1 MATPKKKS
9 NSSVVTVKAS
19 KSISLPAGPLGF
31 SSLVDPDTYD
41 PDKPTFKLN
50 LHLSPE
56 AIQQFHQ
63 IIAEKV
69 YTDASLAKLREEAEE
84 NGIKWKEPQSAE
96 DWLAAKLKDPRPN
109 DQAQL
114 PFLIVANKANYKNRE
129 GDIVQRK
136 MACWDGNNR
145 KLDLKKLRLGRGS
158 IIQPVV
164 YPNLFISKLIGFPQP
179 SLKLIGVKV
188 LKLERF
194 GGGGSQE
201 VETDESAIKEVLGDA
216 FEMDDLAAF
225 AAGGDD
231 HEEDDA
237 PAPSDEADR
246 LFGGQG

>member
-19 KSISLPAGPLGF
+19 KSIALPAGPLGF
-31 SSLVDPDTYD
+31 SSLVEPDTYD
-41 PDKPTFKLN
+41 PEKPTLKLN

-56 AIQQFHQ
+56 AIQQFHET
-63 IIAEKV
+63 IAQKV
-69 YTDASLAKLREEAEE
+69 YTKEALAQLKLEAEE
-84 NGIKWKEPQSAE
+84 NGIKWKDPQSAE
-96 DWLAAKLKDPRPN
+96 DWLAAKLKDARDS
-109 DQAQL
+109 DQSKF
-114 PFLIVANKANYKNRE
+114 PFIIIANKANYKNRE

-136 MACWDGNNR
+136 VSAWDGNNR
-145 KLDLKKLRLGRGS
+145 KLDLKKLRMARGS

-194 GGGGSQE
+194 GTGGSQE
-201 VETDESAIKEVLGDA
+201 AETDEDAIKEVLGDA

-225 AAGGDD
+225 AAGDD
-231 HEEDDA
+231 HEEEAEA
-237 PAPSDEADR
+237 PAADEAAR
-246 LFGGQG
+246 LFGGSD